1 MPKKTINDYTFYKI
15 INVNSDVDL
24 CYVGSTVD
32 MKGRTRQH
40 KSNCNYV
47 NGPKYNLKVYKTI
60 REHGGWD
67 EFKMI
72 PVCYAEQLT
81 LTEAHVIEEK
91 YRVELCA
98 ELNTN
103 RCHIT
108 EEQLKDRV
116 VNKELNR
123 KNSMIRHQ
131 KNRDENNERSRLY
144 RQNNKVKLRANA
156 SAKNT
161 CECGCVISHDSLARH
176 RRTQNHID
184 LMNNKIKNE
193 IKTGVREKITC
204 ECGCV
209 VCRGDISTHR
219 KTKKHIDLMNN
230 KNNIE
235 VIHNE

>member
-1 MPKKTINDYTFYKI
+1 MPKKTVNDYTFYKI
-15 INVNSDVDL
+15 INVNCDVDL
-24 CYVGSTVD
+24 CYVGSSVD
-32 MKGRTRQH
+32 MKGRVRRH
-40 KSNCNYV
+40 KSNCNNV
-47 NGPKYNLKVYKTI
+47 NSSCYNLKVYKTI
-60 REHGGWD
+60 RENGGWG
-67 EFKMI
+67 EFKI
-72 PVCYAEQLT
+72 IEIGYAKQLT

-98 ELNTN
+98 ELNTK

-108 EEQLKDRV
+108 EEQRKDRV

-123 KNSMIRHQ
+123 KNSRIRHQ
-131 KNRDENNERSRLY
+131 KNRDENNEKSMLY
-144 RQNNKVKLRANA
+144 RQNNKDELRVKART
-156 SAKNT
+156 KIT
-161 CECGCVISHDSLARH
+161 CECGCVISHEHATRH

-193 IKTGVREKITC
+193 IKTRVREKITC

>member
-24 CYVGSTVD
+24 CYVGSTVNI
-32 MKGRTRQH
+32 KQRVRSH
-40 KSNCNYV
+40 KKNCNNPNMRY
-47 NGPKYNLKVYKTI
+47 YNLKVYKTI

-67 EFKMI
+67 EFKI
-72 PVCYAEQLT
+72 IEIGYAEQLT

-108 EEQLKDRV
+108 EEQRKDRDALI
-116 VNKELNR
+116 KLN
-123 KNSMIRHQ
+123 
-131 KNRDENNERSRLY
+131 Y
-144 RQNNKVKLRANA
+144 RQNNKELVHQQEKLSYEIN
-156 SAKNT
+156 K
-161 CECGCVISHDSLARH
+161 H
-176 RRTQNHID
+176 
-184 LMNNKIKNE
+184 KIK
-193 IKTGVREKITC
+193 TRVGEKITC
-204 ECGCV
+204 ECGSVICHGEKS
-209 VCRGDISTHR
+209 RHR

>member
-1 MPKKTINDYTFYKI
+1 MPKNKINDYTFYKI
-15 INVNSDVDL
+15 INVNCDVDL
-24 CYVGSTVD
+24 CYVGSSVD

-40 KSNCNYV
+40 KSNCNNV
-47 NGPKYNLKVYKTI
+47 NGTKYNLKVYKTI

-67 EFKMI
+67 EFKI
-72 PVCYAEQLT
+72 IEIGYEKQLT

-98 ELNTN
+98 ELNGK

-108 EEQLKDRV
+108 EEQRKDRV

-131 KNRDENNERSRLY
+131 KNRDENNEKSRLY
-144 RQNNKVKLRANA
+144 RQNNKDDLRVKAT
-156 SAKNT
+156 AKNT
-161 CECGCVISHDSLARH
+161 CECGCVISHDQLARH
-176 RRTQNHID
+176 RKTKKHID
-184 LMNNKIKNE
+184 LMNNKNENQIKH
-193 IKTGVREKITC
+193 IVIEKFTC

-209 VCRGDISTHR
+209 ICHGDKSRHR